1 MGAMEQLRALA
12 KDDLEV
18 WYPTSFER
26 ESSSPEDVD
35 MYSILSGAD
44 PLYIQRLGTCEY
56 KIELVT
62 EDEVFV
68 FYRHLDEV

>member
-12 KDDLEV
+12 EDNMEV
-18 WYPTSFER
+18 WYATSFDR
-26 ESSSPEDVD
+26 EEESD
-35 MYSILSGAD
+35 MYEELCSLD
-44 PLYIQRLGTCEY
+44 PGMIQRLGTCEY

-62 EDEVFV
+62 EDKVFV